1 MSNSLVF
8 ITGGTG
14 FIGAHTVQ
22 SLLEAGYRVRLSIR
36 RPEQDAIVKKRYPKF
51 ASALETVLVKDFS
64 DPESFKEG
72 LAGAEHV
79 IHLATPMPD
88 RSGTD
93 FRKDF
98 AEPAVNATLAILKA
112 ALNFPQIKKVLVMS
126 SSVALLP
133 VSVLARP
140 DLEYEVKDNT
150 GEVIPVDFDAE
161 FAPGLMGQVVKYSA
175 SKIVAHQA
183 TRDFVKEKKP
193 NYTLITL
200 HPTYVMGHDLT
211 QETAEGLGGIN
222 SLLWASLGSEKPL
235 LGTSW
240 IHVQD
245 VADAH
250 VKALEANVEHGKEFL
265 LSGPSFAWEDAIQY
279 IWNKYPD
286 LGVKLVPPFEGKWT
300 VDVTGAET
308 ILGLKWRPKE
318 LILDEVIGQQLA
330 LGNKLP

>member
-1 MSNSLVF
+1 MSNPLVF

-14 FIGAHTVQ
+14 FIGAHTVRA
-22 SLLEAGYRVRLSIR
+22 LLEAGHHVRLSIR
-36 RPEQDAIVKKRYPKF
+36 RPEQDAI
-51 ASALETVLVKDFS
+51 
-64 DPESFKEG
+64 SFKHA
-72 LAGAEHV
+72 LAEADHV

-112 ALNFPQIKKVLVMS
+112 ALDFPQIKKVIVMS

-150 GEVIPVDFDAE
+150 GEVIPLDLDDE
-161 FAPGLMGQVVKYSA
+161 FPPGLMGQVVKHSA

-183 TRDFVKEKKP
+183 TRNFVKERKP

-200 HPTYVMGHDLT
+200 HPSYVMGRDIT
-211 QETAEGLGGIN
+211 QETAEGLGRIN
-222 SLLWASLGSEKPL
+222 ALLWQSLASEKPL
-235 LGTSW
+235 IGTSW
-240 IHVQD
+240 VHVQD

-250 VKALEANVEHGKEFL
+250 VKALHVNVEHEKEFL
-265 LSGPSFAWEDAIQY
+265 LSDPSFPWENAIEY
-279 IWNKYPD
+279 IRKKFPG
-286 LGVKLVPPFEGKWT
+286 LEVKLVPPFEGKWK

-308 ILGLKWRPKE
+308 VLGLKWRPKE
-318 LILDEVIGQQLA
+318 LILYEVIRQQPV
-330 LGNKLP
+330 LGNKLT